1 LDISNEKSTDGIL
14 QPEDK
19 AILESIEVGSD
30 WFRAV
35 LCTLARRG
43 VAFRQQHSERAQ
55 RILDALS
62 TSPFY
67 KSGQFLFDLMELE
80 DFMLDGT
87 PPEIVATVLDVTA
100 LNRLAVLLNS
110 IKGHLDG
117 AVEPQILGS
126 STFEVLSH
134 VVVPEALPPLEAS
147 FYLYQDVILGLVQT
161 AELHLALQRATV
173 PG

>member
-1 LDISNEKSTDGIL
+1 M

-19 AILESIEVGSD
+19 AVLDAIGQGSD

-43 VAFRQQHSERAQ
+43 VAFRQQHAERALK
-55 RILDALS
+55 ILDALS

-80 DFMLDGT
+80 DFMLDET
-87 PPEIVATVLDVTA
+87 PPEIVATALDVNA

-110 IKGHLDG
+110 IKGYLDG
-117 AVEPQILGS
+117 AVVPQTSES
-126 STFEVLSH
+126 SGLEVLSN
-134 VVVPEALPPLEAS
+134 VVVSENLPPLEAS
-147 FYLYQDVILGLVQT
+147 FCLYQDVILGLVQT
-161 AELHLALQRATV
+161 VGLHLALQRAGM

>member
-19 AILESIEVGSD
+19 AILEAIERSSS

-43 VAFRQQHSERAQ
+43 VAFRQQHSERAHG
-55 RILDALS
+55 ILDALS

-80 DFMLDGT
+80 DFMLDET
-87 PPEIVATVLDVTA
+87 PPEIVDTVLDATA

-117 AVEPQILGS
+117 ALEPQMPDS
-126 STFEVLSH
+126 SSFEVFSQ
-134 VVVPEALPPLEAS
+134 VVVPEDLPPLKPS
-147 FYLYQDVILGLVQT
+147 FYLYQDVILGLVRT
-161 AELHLALQRATV
+161 SELHLALQRATS

>member
-1 LDISNEKSTDGIL
+1 MTSNEKPTNGIL

-19 AILESIEVGSD
+19 AILEAIERGSE

-43 VAFRQQHSERAQ
+43 VAFRQQHSERAKQ
-55 RILDALS
+55 ILEALS

-80 DFMLDGT
+80 DFMLDET
-87 PPEIVATVLDVTA
+87 APAVVPTALDAAA

-110 IKGHLDG
+110 IKAHLDG
-117 AVEPQILGS
+117 AVEQETPES
-126 STFEVLSH
+126 STLEVLSN
-134 VVVPEALPPLEAS
+134 VVVTEELPPLEAS

-161 AELHLALQRATV
+161 VGLHLALQRASG
-173 PG
+173 PN